1 MDVPFYCY
9 VFHQVKAA
17 AYLPTMILWLL
28 SLLMKCLALWTK
40 GWGTWS
46 LLGPEHSH
54 VTQTDQWESFLDM
67 FMYWR
72 GEGRTEGRDQGFLS
86 LLYVTNLGLFKSK
99 LPHTMWRQTICRRE
113 SNEQREIEKEG
124 RGEIERSVNLDDR
137 KRGGKDRKIS
147 QSWWYF
153 KLWSSSFTSQLH
165 PPPPPPIP
173 PFLTLI
179 DGLYHIICQEFTR
192 KRVATR

>member
-1 MDVPFYCY
+1 MDVPFYFY

-17 AYLPTMILWLL
+17 TCLLTMIFWLL
-28 SLLMKCLALWTK
+28 SLLMKCLVLWTK

-46 LLGPEHSH
+46 LIGPEHSH

-67 FMYWR
+67 FLYWR

-99 LPHTMWRQTICRRE
+99 LPYTMWRKTVCRRE
-113 SNEQREIEKEG
+113 SNDQREVEKG
-124 RGEIERSVNLDDR
+124 GKRERSVSPDDT
-137 KRGGKDRKIS
+137 S
-147 QSWWYF
+147 NS
-153 KLWSSSFTSQLH
+153 WSSPFTSQFHL
-165 PPPPPPIP
+165 PSIP
-173 PFLTLI
+173 LFLTLI
-179 DGLYHIICQEFTR
+179 DVLQHIICQEFTR